1 MTGGSITY
9 ACDAT
14 TLDGNPC
21 PVGSASNDQNSPAT
35 LFSVANTAA
44 TITLTDVA
52 VSNLT
57 PTDTNPNGTLL
68 TAAALNSGTPS
79 ANGGNVT
86 FYAYG
91 ETLAGDVIVDS
102 ISTVNVN
109 LAADAATAP
118 STLTG
123 AINAANNPGATV
135 NLTLDATSTWVVADG
150 TSYLTNLTN
159 AGTGNIYCLDSEACS
174 VYVNGVLLPGIQ

>member
-1 MTGGSITY
+1 
-9 ACDAT
+9 
-14 TLDGNPC
+14 
-21 PVGSASNDQNSPAT
+21 
-35 LFSVANTAA
+35 
-44 TITLTDVA
+44 
-52 VSNLT
+52 
-57 PTDTNPNGTLL
+57 
-68 TAAALNSGTPS
+68 
-79 ANGGNVT
+79 
-86 FYAYG
+86 
-91 ETLAGDVIVDS
+91 VDS